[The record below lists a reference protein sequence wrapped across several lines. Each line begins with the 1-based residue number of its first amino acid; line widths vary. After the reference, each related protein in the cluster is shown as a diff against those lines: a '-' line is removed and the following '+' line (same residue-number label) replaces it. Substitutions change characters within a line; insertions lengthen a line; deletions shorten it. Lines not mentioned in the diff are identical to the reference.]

1 MPVRYCFFYEVD
13 QNCKKKKKS
22 HTNMERQARSSPW
35 ALVELGKGIPIFL
48 SSVGASNKK
57 KVTLSHKVHM
67 TI

>member
-1 MPVRYCFFYEVD
+1 
-13 QNCKKKKKS
+13 
-22 HTNMERQARSSPW
+22 MERQARSSPW
-35 ALVELGKGIPIFL
+35 APVELGKGIPIFL

>member
-1 MPVRYCFFYEVD
+1 MKLTRTVKR
-13 QNCKKKKKS
+13 KKKS

-35 ALVELGKGIPIFL
+35 APVELGKGIPIFL